1 MRITR
6 EEYKEY
12 LRRKHGKQP
21 NNLTIFTTFMDNHI
35 VDIDKA
41 FKGTNIKAIELDD

>member
-12 LRRKHGKQP
+12 LRRKRGKSP
-21 NNLTIFTTFMDNHI
+21 NDSLTIFTTFMDNHI
-35 VDIDKA
+35 EDINKA
-41 FKGTNIKAIELDD
+41 FKGTNIKTIEI

>member
-1 MRITR
+1 MIITR

-21 NNLTIFTTFMDNHI
+21 NNLTIFTTFMDSHI
-35 VDIDKA
+35 DDIHKA
-41 FKGTNIKAIELDD
+41 FKGTNIKSILL

>member
-12 LRRKHGKQP
+12 LRRKRGKQP
-21 NNLTIFTTFMDNHI
+21 NNLTIFTTFMDSHI
-35 VDIDKA
+35 GDINQA
-41 FKGTNIKAIELDD
+41 FRGTNIKAIEL